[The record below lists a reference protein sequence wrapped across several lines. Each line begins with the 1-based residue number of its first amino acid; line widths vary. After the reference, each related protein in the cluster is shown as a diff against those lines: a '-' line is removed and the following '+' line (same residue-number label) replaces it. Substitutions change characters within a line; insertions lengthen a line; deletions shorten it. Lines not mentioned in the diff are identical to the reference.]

1 MPNDLLI
8 EPVVRAALLE
18 DLARGGDIT
27 TDSILS
33 EDQPATGYI
42 VVRQPGILAGHGAA
56 RIAFGLL
63 DPASQYD
70 VLIKEG
76 APVSPPARAARIS
89 GRARAIVAGE
99 RTALNFLCHLSG
111 IATATRLLVD
121 AIAAFPARIACTRKT
136 TPGMRLVERA
146 AVMAGGGS
154 MHRFGLD
161 DGVLIKDN
169 HIALAG
175 GVAPAIFAV
184 RKRIGHMVKVEV
196 EVDTLAQLHEA
207 IALPI
212 DAVLLDNMP
221 LEILAQA
228 VEIVGG
234 RVLTEASG
242 AITAEN
248 IVPVAATG
256 VDLISVGWI
265 THSAPALDLGLD
277 IEPAE

>member
-1 MPNDLLI
+1 M
-8 EPVVRAALLE
+8 RAALLE

-33 EDQPATGYI
+33 EDRRATGYI
-42 VVRQPGILAGHGAA
+42 VARQPGTLAGHGAA
-56 RIAFGLL
+56 RITFGLL
-63 DPASQYD
+63 DPTSEYEL
-70 VLIKEG
+70 LIKEG
-76 APVSPPARAARIS
+76 APVTPPARAARIS
-89 GRARAIVAGE
+89 GRARALLTGE
-99 RTALNFLCHLSG
+99 RTALNFLCRLSG

-121 AIAAFPARIACTRKT
+121 AIASFPARIACTRKT
-136 TPGMRLVERA
+136 TPGLRALERA
-146 AVMAGGGS
+146 AVVAGGGS

-175 GVAPAIFAV
+175 GVAPAVSAV
-184 RKRIGHMVKVEV
+184 RMRIGHMMKVEV

-221 LEILAQA
+221 PEMLAQA
-228 VEIVGG
+228 VEIVRG

-248 IVPVAATG
+248 IVPIAATG
-256 VDLISVGWI
+256 VDLISIGWI